1 MTMKKRSRIN
11 PYLLIIPGTLLLIS
25 LGCSED
31 FFDRTAGDRITP
43 DVHYQT
49 SIDAEISAA
58 GAIIT
63 LQDAMPRL
71 ILLDGLRSDQMDVT
85 ANAGADLAEIN
96 QQIFSPGNPYT
107 DPADFYKVIINI
119 NEVLANIDK
128 VAENDR
134 EFDEY
139 ILYYATGAML
149 SMRAW
154 TYLTLV
160 RMFNQAAY
168 IEDNMTSLPEDMTQ
182 HILSKDVLIDTLI
195 NQLIPYVFDASVGTE
210 RIELKVAYYVNTKAL
225 LGELYLEKNDY
236 ANAAMYLKLA
246 CESYLNQTSLLKV
259 DNTYADEAWST
270 IFLNAETAEIENISV
285 IPFSS
290 TENQY
295 NPLAGQFGYSYQY
308 VVKPSAILVNSFM
321 SQIPASG
328 PEGDL
333 YRGLGIT
340 FDVDSAAIP
349 SGDYT
354 YFTKYEIDRND
365 PFSSDI
371 IISRAADIHLML
383 AEAYNRMGDEESQ
396 EFALMLLNQGVNN
409 EQPKP
414 PAFARWSRNRGIRGR
429 VKLSSREIPEGLAGQ
444 ERIRYIEDQIME
456 ERALELACEGKRWF
470 DLVRVAERRN
480 DPAYL
485 ADKVAAKF
493 QGTSMYNEIHAK
505 LMDPANWYLPFE

>member
-1 MTMKKRSRIN
+1 MKKRSRIN
-11 PYLLIIPGTLLLIS
+11 PFLLMIPGTMLILC

-31 FFDRTAGDRITP
+31 FFNRTAGDRITP
-43 DVHYQT
+43 DVHYKT
-49 SIDAEISAA
+49 SIDAEVSML

-63 LQDAMPRL
+63 LQEAMPRL
-71 ILLDGLRSDQMDVT
+71 VVLDGLRSDMMDVT
-85 ANAGADLAEIN
+85 AHADANLTEIN
-96 QQIFSPGNPYT
+96 HQIFSPGNPYT

-119 NEVLANIDK
+119 NEVLANIDR

-139 ILYYATGAML
+139 ILYYAKGAL
-149 SMRAW
+149 ISMRAW

-160 RMFNQAAY
+160 RLYHQAAY
-168 IEDNMTSLPEDMTQ
+168 IEDNMTSLPEDLTQ
-182 HILSKDVLIDTLI
+182 NVLSKEVMIDTLI

-210 RIELKVAYYVNTKAL
+210 RAEVKVTYYVNTKAL
-225 LGELYLEKNDY
+225 LGELYLERNDY
-236 ANAAMYLKLA
+236 ANAATYLKLA

-259 DNTYADEAWST
+259 DNTFADEAWST
-270 IFLNAETAEIENISV
+270 IFLNAETAEVENISV

-290 TENQY
+290 VEKQY
-295 NPLAGQFGYSYQY
+295 NPLAGWFGYDYQY
-308 VVKPSAILVNSFM
+308 LVKPSHILVDQFM
-321 SQIPASG
+321 TQVPSSG

-333 YRGLGIT
+333 YRGMGVT
-340 FDVDSAAIP
+340 FAVDSAAIP
-349 SGDYT
+349 SGDYA
-354 YFTKYEIDRND
+354 YFTKYEIDKND

-396 EFALMLLNQGVNN
+396 EIALLLVNEGIN
-409 EQPKP
+409 SVNPKP
-414 PAFARWSRNRGIRGR
+414 APFARWARNRGIRGR
-429 VKLSSREIPEGLAGQ
+429 VKLASREVPEELTG
-444 ERIRYIEDQIME
+444 EDRIRYIEDLIMS

-470 DLVRVAERRN
+470 DLVRVGERRN
-480 DPAYL
+480 EPEYL

-493 QGTSMYNEIHAK
+493 EGTSAYNEVRNR